1 MSNFSYG
8 YTCPDIN
15 KEIKSFDASLSD
27 RLDEIFEELCPLFSG
42 TNEAMKWRENWRT
55 IIYNDAE
62 PCFESV
68 RDCNSNIRDEAEKQI
83 DAVAKER
90 DEYRKLYEESQDR
103 VNELETEV
111 DRLGEEVSDLQQTIN
126 DGEHS

>member
-1 MSNFSYG
+1 MSFNYG

-15 KEIKSFDASLSD
+15 KEIKNFEESLES
-27 RLDEIFEELCPLFSG
+27 RLDEIFDELCPLFSG
-42 TNEAMKWRENWRT
+42 TNEAIKWRENWKT

-83 DAVAKER
+83 DAVAEER
-90 DEYRKLYEESQDR
+90 DEYRKLYEEAQDR

-111 DRLGEEVSDLQQTIN
+111 NDLQRTTDDFEYN
-126 DGEHS
+126 